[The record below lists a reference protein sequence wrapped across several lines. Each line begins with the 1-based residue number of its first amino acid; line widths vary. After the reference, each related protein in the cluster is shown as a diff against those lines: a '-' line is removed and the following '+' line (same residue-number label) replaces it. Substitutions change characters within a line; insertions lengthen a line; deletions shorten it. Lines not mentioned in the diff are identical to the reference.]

1 MVEHGH
7 WLVRQETM
15 ATVPA
20 PPSPA
25 VRSPAQLRAST
36 ILIVEDEP
44 LVALHLHAV
53 LREAGAGLI
62 AATTA
67 DEALRLMS
75 RNDVSAAI
83 VDISLGG
90 QDCLPGCEELSD
102 RRIPFAFY
110 TGHANAEA
118 LRQWPEAPVLRQT
131 HKGGRTRCRN
141 PQHLVAPKTEGNRT
155 ILTARP
161 R

>member
-1 MVEHGH
+1 
-7 WLVRQETM
+7 M
-15 ATVPA
+15 ATVPL
-20 PPSPA
+20 PSLP
-25 VRSPAQLRAST
+25 SSTAQLRAST

-44 LVALHLHAV
+44 LVALHLHAA

-90 QDCLPGCEELSD
+90 QDCYPVCEELSD
-102 RRIPFAFY
+102 RRIPFAFH

-118 LRQWPEAPVLRQT
+118 LRRWPEAPVFVKPT
-131 HKGGRTRCRN
+131 KVEE
-141 PQHLVAPKTEGNRT
+141 LVAGIAALVASRPKGVGRF
-155 ILTARP
+155 
-161 R
+161 